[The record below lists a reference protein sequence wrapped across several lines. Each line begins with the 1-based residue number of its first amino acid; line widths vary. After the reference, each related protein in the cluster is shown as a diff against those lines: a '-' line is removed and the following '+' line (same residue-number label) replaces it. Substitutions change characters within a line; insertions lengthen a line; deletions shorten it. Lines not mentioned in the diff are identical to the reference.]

1 MLEQSDQIL
10 LVRRRLTMLLGSLV
24 AFVVLGV
31 LGYVVL
37 ERANLLDALF
47 MVLITIS
54 TVGYR
59 ETVPLSPA
67 GQIWTM
73 LVIAIGLV
81 LASLT
86 FSMLVTLLVAGE
98 VRKVLGRRKLQS
110 KIRQLRGHVI
120 IGGYGRMGQLIAKE
134 LTSQGLK
141 TVVIESNPQKTSSLD
156 EQGLLYVLGDAS
168 EEESLLGAGVER
180 AKALVTVL
188 PHDADNVYAVL
199 TARGLRSD
207 LFIIARAEQGA
218 TEAKLRRAG
227 ADKVISPHAI
237 GARRISN
244 ILTRPH
250 VVDFVDVA
258 ARGVELEMDEYI
270 VAADSP
276 ICGKTLRESN
286 LRQRVNVMVVAI
298 KRADGSTVFNP
309 GPNEVILESDI
320 LILIGPA
327 GASSQ
332 LESLGQATDSL

>member
-1 MLEQSDQIL
+1 MRGRLLFIL
-10 LVRRRLTMLLGSLV
+10 SLLV
-24 AFVVLGV
+24 AFIGLAV
-31 LGYVVL
+31 LGYVI
-37 ERANLLDALF
+37 AGADLLDAVY
-47 MVLITIS
+47 MVVITIS

-59 ETVPLSPA
+59 ETVPLGVA
-67 GQIWTM
+67 GKIWTIVVIAVG
-73 LVIAIGLV
+73 LVISGL
-81 LASLT
+81 A
-86 FSMLVTLLVAGE
+86 FSMLVSLLVTGE

-110 KIRQLRGHVI
+110 KIRQLRDHVI
-120 IGGYGRMGQLIAKE
+120 IGGYGRMGQLIARE
-134 LTSQGLK
+134 LTAEGLK
-141 TVVIESNPQKTSSLD
+141 TVVVESDPQKTSTIE

-168 EEESLLGAGVER
+168 EEESLLGAGVDR

-199 TARGLRSD
+199 TARGLRPD
-207 LFIIARAEQGA
+207 LFIIARAEQDA

-227 ADKVISPHAI
+227 ADRVISPHAI

-270 VAADSP
+270 VTADSP

-298 KRADGSTVFNP
+298 KRADGSTAFNP
-309 GPNEVILESDI
+309 GPDEPILENDI

-332 LESLGQATDSL
+332 LESLGQIDSP